1 MLRKL
6 LFVVF
11 VILVFSAANLNAGE
25 IYRSINDRINLK
37 QRYMDLKSFAY
48 LVTEKQRWNLIISCD
63 VSVPQKELVGS
74 TIKEILDNYC
84 KNSEFGWRF
93 VGGCLYIANEREL
106 KTFFQQ
112 LPILETHL
120 PDYNHTNAVY
130 SGYFKS
136 IDLSMLCMFLSSLSG
151 TQIRVAN
158 GFEPSIMMR
167 VSEMSWKK
175 VLLAIV
181 HLNRFKLTIS
191 DYSVLISPENSSY

>member
-6 LFVVF
+6 ILSLIM
-11 VILVFSAANLNAGE
+11 ILVFSANLNAGE
-25 IYRSINDRINLK
+25 IYRNINDRINLK

-48 LVTEKQRWNLIISCD
+48 YVTEKQRWNLIISSD
-63 VSVPQKELVGS
+63 VSVPQKELVGN
-74 TIKEILDNYC
+74 TIKEILDNFC
-84 KNSEFGWRF
+84 KDSEFGWRF

-112 LPILETHL
+112 LPILETRL
-120 PDYNHTNAVY
+120 PDGNHMNAVY

-136 IDLSMLCMFLSSLSG
+136 MDLSMLCIFLSSLSG

-167 VSEMSWKK
+167 VSEMPWKR

-181 HLNRFKLTIS
+181 HLNRYKLTIS
-191 DYSVLISPENSSY
+191 DYSVLISPESSNF